1 MNFNPTGAPGRH
13 TRARAV
19 KRTFRRLK
27 SQLFRGLDIIVS
39 AVVICFLA
47 PVFAVLAIASWSQG
61 RDAAT
66 MDGWMARFGLGQLP
80 QLFQV
85 FAGRMSLFD

>member
-1 MNFNPTGAPGRH
+1 MNFNPSGGSGRQTH
-13 TRARAV
+13 ARAV
-19 KRTFRRLK
+19 KRTLRRLK

-47 PVFAVLAIASWSQG
+47 PVFAVLAIVSWGQW
-61 RDAAT
+61 RDAAA
-66 MDGWMARFGLGQLP
+66 MDGLLARLGLGQLP

>member
-1 MNFNPTGAPGRH
+1 MNFNPSGRSGNH
-13 TRARAV
+13 TRARAL

-47 PVFAVLAIASWSQG
+47 PVFAVLALISWSHG
-61 RDAAT
+61 RDGAA
-66 MDGWMARFGLGQLP
+66 MDGLMARLGLGQLP